1 MLSQLQSSFKRVERT
16 LRNAFGKD
24 ISTPGQRLAAHIHM
38 AIFDH
43 SFFRVPWWNL
53 EEIAPGVWRSNQPGP
68 RRVKRYKGMGIK
80 TIVNLRGATPWSFY
94 LFEKQAC
101 EDHGITLVN
110 AQIYAKQ
117 AARRHELIHLVDV
130 LKNVEAP
137 FLMHCKSG
145 SDRAGMASILWLM
158 MVKGQSLASARRHLN
173 FWPHLHVRASKA
185 GIVDHFFDVW
195 EARNA
200 QSPISIEEWIRTEYD
215 TEEMAAS
222 FKASRGKA

>member
-1 MLSQLQSSFKRVERT
+1 MLSQLQSSFKRVERG

-24 ISTPGQRLAAHIHM
+24 ISTPRKRFFAHIHM
-38 AIFDH
+38 MIFDH

-53 EEIAPGVWRSNQPGP
+53 EEIAPGVWRSNQPDP
-68 RRVKRYKGMGIK
+68 RRVRRYGEMGIK

-94 LFEKQAC
+94 LFEEKAC
-101 EDHGITLVN
+101 KDHGITLIN

-130 LKNVEAP
+130 LTTVEAP
-137 FLMHCKSG
+137 FVMHCKSG

-158 MVKGQSLASARRHLN
+158 MVKGDSLESARRHLD

-200 QSPISIEEWIRTEYD
+200 RSPISIEEWIRTEYD
-215 TEEMAAS
+215 TAEMTAS
-222 FKASRGKA
+222 FKASREKP